1 MADTPQL
8 VDFLLPDLSSD
19 PLRHVVRD
27 SNPLLRWPSPPFSSL
42 LNLLTWAAI
51 VMRCS
56 CREWR
61 KMKSISS
68 YEMMD
73 ILEGVKIKVKAK
85 IIEVKGPR
93 GKLNRNFKHLNLD
106 F

>member
-1 MADTPQL
+1 
-8 VDFLLPDLSSD
+8 
-19 PLRHVVRD
+19 
-27 SNPLLRWPSPPFSSL
+27 
-42 LNLLTWAAI
+42 
-51 VMRCS
+51 
-56 CREWR
+56 
-61 KMKSISS
+61 MKSISS